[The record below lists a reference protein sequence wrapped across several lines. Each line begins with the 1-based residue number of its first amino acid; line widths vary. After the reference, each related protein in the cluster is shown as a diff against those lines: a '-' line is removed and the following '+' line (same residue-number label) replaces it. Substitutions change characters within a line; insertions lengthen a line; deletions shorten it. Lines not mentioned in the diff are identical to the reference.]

1 MGQTLE
7 DLDSQAEI
15 LCLDPDLLAELTPR
29 QRSSVWYFP
38 LAWHPGTLPHPAASP
53 GRVLVLHQSLAAS
66 FPGAETLL
74 VPYPLAIPPVRR
86 SDREGTRHRLGI
98 TPGRLALFCRE
109 ESSPLIRVMKALE
122 IDERLTVVSVEDAHL
137 LDKSHPETAEALA
150 LSASDLF
157 IGESSPRAVAE
168 SLALGTPLAA
178 FVRTDGD
185 LNAGFL
191 ADAGAGLV
199 AGRPGD
205 LLMAIDTLA
214 GGAPESAQRL
224 RRALDTLRAS
234 PLLAPIAARLATAGA

>member
-1 MGQTLE
+1 LST
-7 DLDSQAEI
+7 
-15 LCLDPDLLAELTPR
+15 
-29 QRSSVWYFP
+29 
-38 LAWHPGTLPHPAASP
+38 SP
-53 GRVLVLHQSLAAS
+53 GRVLVVHQSLAAS
-66 FPGAETLL
+66 FPVAETLL

-150 LSASDLF
+150 LSACDLM

-185 LNAGFL
+185 LNARFL
-191 ADAGAGLV
+191 AEAGAGLL
-199 AGRPGD
+199 AERPGD
-205 LLMAIDTLA
+205 MLMAIDALA
-214 GGAPESAQRL
+214 GSAPEGAQRL
-224 RRALDTLRAS
+224 RRALDALRAS
-234 PLLAPIAARLATAGA
+234 PLLAPNTARLATASA